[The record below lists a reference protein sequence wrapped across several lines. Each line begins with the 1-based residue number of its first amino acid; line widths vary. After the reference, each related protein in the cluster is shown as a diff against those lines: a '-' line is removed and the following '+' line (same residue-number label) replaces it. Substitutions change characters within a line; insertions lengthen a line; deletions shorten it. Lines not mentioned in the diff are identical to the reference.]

1 MTFNT
6 TREMIVTRKSEPPLV
21 TGFIVMAQD
30 GLENKL
36 SYYGP
41 FASFS
46 AAEKWCGNNLVSFET
61 WMILTLTKKTS

>member
-1 MTFNT
+1 
-6 TREMIVTRKSEPPLV
+6 
-21 TGFIVMAQD
+21 MAQD